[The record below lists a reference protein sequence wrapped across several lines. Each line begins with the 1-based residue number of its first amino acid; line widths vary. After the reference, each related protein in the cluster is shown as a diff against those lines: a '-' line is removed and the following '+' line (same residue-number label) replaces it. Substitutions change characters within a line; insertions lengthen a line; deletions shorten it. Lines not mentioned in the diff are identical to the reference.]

1 MFFVLSTIR
10 SGNKDQSNSNNPNAG
25 QQFVDALNSTGKIV
39 DAYQRGQGQAGRASR
54 KMRGRVIFRA
64 WAEDG
69 GKANTAVLKAI
80 QTSATKLNDRAK
92 VRG

>member
-1 MFFVLSTIR
+1 
-10 SGNKDQSNSNNPNAG
+10 
-25 QQFVDALNSTGKIV
+25 
-39 DAYQRGQGQAGRASR
+39 
-54 KMRGRVIFRA
+54 MRGRVIFRA